1 MASLRSLFGK
11 QGRVSR
17 VPELFSKISRQSHVH
32 SSFVSFCC
40 FFSLLVVVPPFGCK
54 LDVVL
59 LALFCAT
66 AKKDDCLLALFLLD
80 IRNAKVVNGWV
91 KHLTERPFATL
102 GGHTGCITG
111 KPSTIQRATVWPA
124 IFWPGYTGGG
134 PVPQLL
140 PQNDLFLK
148 HQ

>member
-1 MASLRSLFGK
+1 M
-11 QGRVSR
+11 
-17 VPELFSKISRQSHVH
+17 
-32 SSFVSFCC
+32 
-40 FFSLLVVVPPFGCK
+40 

-66 AKKDDCLLALFLLD
+66 AKKDDCLFALSFLLD
-80 IRNAKVVNGWV
+80 IRSAKVVSGWV

-102 GGHTGCITG
+102 GGRTGCITG

-124 IFWPGYTGGG
+124 IFWLGYTGGG